1 MMRRVWPPTSGLH
14 TLPMVVG
21 LLTMSMSSGVIV
33 GRTGKYKIFP
43 VAGTAV
49 MTVGFVLL
57 STMGPDTSTL
67 LQSLDLVVM
76 GAGIGM

>member
-1 MMRRVWPPTSGLH
+1 M
-14 TLPMVVG
+14 VG